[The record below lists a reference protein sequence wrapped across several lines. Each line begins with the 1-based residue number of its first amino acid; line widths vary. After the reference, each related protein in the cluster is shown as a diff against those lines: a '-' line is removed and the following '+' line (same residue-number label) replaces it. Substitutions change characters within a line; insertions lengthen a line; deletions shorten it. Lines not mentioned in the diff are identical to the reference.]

1 MTNSITKI
9 KLRISNTEIEIECD
23 IDNLN
28 EIISKIPKII
38 ESINTINDVKSNE
51 TLLKLNNNSI
61 EKNGIIPP
69 DININKSDSLTD
81 VLLKLFASNW
91 SNNPKK
97 LSEVRET
104 LQLYGLIYPKQTIA
118 VTLLRMA
125 KSGKLRRFKSNN
137 GEYVYTASNSLISSI
152 ENNTK
157 FGILTN

>member
-1 MTNSITKI
+1 MTDSITKI

-51 TLLKLNNNSI
+51 TSLKLNNNSI

-97 LSEVRET
+97 LSEIRET
-104 LQLYGLIYPKQTIA
+104 LQLYGLIYPKQTVA

-137 GEYVYTASNSLISSI
+137 GEYVYTASNSLIASI